1 MPLKVFEMSAS
12 GTILFLLNISR
23 IVKDIG
29 KTWDLGIQ
37 DPEEGFAQ
45 KIMLVVTT
53 FQTFRKKFPNCYYE

>member
-37 DPEEGFAQ
+37 DPEEGFA
-45 KIMLVVTT
+45 K
-53 FQTFRKKFPNCYYE
+53 